1 MFSQPW
7 RYGLAVDPEAQRNT
21 GSLCSGR
28 QWKLVVYDS
37 WTFGP
42 ELRAF
47 SGSHGLQVC
56 SSASLYSPP
65 PTIPP
70 PQTAV
75 HILYYSIS
83 PVTSAPITSPLN
95 LKNRRSWP
103 SSRWAAHPATPSAP
117 LVENKSSVCSLS
129 GYSDAVVTIV
139 TFKYV
144 RIKWKQFKRGAM
156 HFI

>member
-7 RYGLAVDPEAQRNT
+7 RNDLAVDLEAQRDT
-21 GSLCSGR
+21 ESLCSGR

-47 SGSHGLQVC
+47 SGSHGLQVS
-56 SSASLYSPP
+56 SSASLYYTPLS
-65 PTIPP
+65 
-70 PQTAV
+70 TAM
-75 HILYYSIS
+75 HILYRSIP

-95 LKNRRSWP
+95 LKNRRSWL
-103 SSRWAAHPATPSAP
+103 SSRWAACPATPSAP

-129 GYSDAVVTIV
+129 GHSGAVVTIV

-144 RIKWKQFKRGAM
+144 WIKWKQFKRGTM